1 MSDSKLRDLR
11 RASANSPAKAPTIE
25 FPCDYPIKLV
35 GDAGEDFTAVVC
47 QVVMRHDANFD
58 ATGIE
63 VIPSRNARFL
73 SVRLTLRATGED
85 QLKALFEELKATGRV
100 HMVV

>member
-11 RASANSPAKAPTIE
+11 RPSANTPATAPTIE
-25 FPCDYPIKLV
+25 FPCDYPIKVV

-47 QVVMRHDANFD
+47 QVVTRHDANFD
-58 ATGIE
+58 ATAIE
-63 VIPSRNARFL
+63 VVPSRNARFV
-73 SVRLTLRATGED
+73 SVRLTLRATGEE

>member
-11 RASANSPAKAPTIE
+11 RASANNPATAPTIE
-25 FPCDYPIKLV
+25 FPCDYPIKVV

-47 QVVMRHDANFD
+47 QVETRHAASFD

-63 VIPSRNARFL
+63 EVPSRNARFV
-73 SVRLTLRATGED
+73 SVRLTLRAIGED
-85 QLKALFEELKATGRV
+85 QLKALSEELKATGRV